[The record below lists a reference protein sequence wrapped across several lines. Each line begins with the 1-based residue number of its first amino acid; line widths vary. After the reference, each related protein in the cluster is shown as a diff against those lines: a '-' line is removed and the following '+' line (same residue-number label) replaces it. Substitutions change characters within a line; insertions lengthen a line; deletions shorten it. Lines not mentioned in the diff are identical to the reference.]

1 MMKRILIALYIGMVA
16 VLAAAT
22 VLERLYGSTY
32 AEANIYHSLWFCLY
46 WGLLAAGTV
55 GVFCQKV
62 YRKRWAVTGLHLA
75 FIVILGGA
83 LITFLTARKGLVHLP
98 EGEPVREYL
107 SENTGRYHQ
116 LPFTLQLDS
125 FRIVYDPVSDCPAD
139 YVSYVRLDGQ
149 SHRIQMNRILSE
161 RGIRLY
167 QSSYDDDERGSWLSL
182 NCDPW
187 GIPLTYL
194 GYALLA
200 LTWLGLLL
208 RPRESFRRLSGK
220 RLRAMVVLSYVIVL
234 GITYGVFQSK
244 SATLMPVLRSGW
256 FVSHVSLVST
266 AYALLFATW
275 VISLIALCTSRRK
288 PQWEPLFFRTNQAL
302 LYPAVALL
310 TAGIFVGAVW
320 ANVSWGRYWGW
331 DPKEVWALITL
342 MIYAIPLHR
351 TLLPSFQR
359 PVFFQAYLIIAFLTV
374 LATYFGVNMLLGG
387 MHSYA

>member
-1 MMKRILIALYIGMVA
+1 MVM

-22 VLERLYGSTY
+22 ILERIYGSTY
-32 AEANIYHSLWFCLY
+32 AELHIYHSGWFCAY
-46 WGLLAAGTV
+46 WGVLAVLTLA
-55 GVFCQKV
+55 VFLTGG
-62 YRKRWAVTGLHLA
+62 RWRRGFVAALHLA
-75 FIVILGGA
+75 FVGILAGA
-83 LITFLTARKGLVHLP
+83 LVTFLTARKGLVYLP

-107 SENTGRYHQ
+107 SESTNRYHR

-139 YVSYVRLDGQ
+139 YVSDVRLDGRP
-149 SHRIQMNRILSE
+149 HRISMNHILSE

-167 QSSYDDDERGSWLSL
+167 QSSYDEDERGSWLSL

-194 GYALLA
+194 SYALLA
-200 LTWLGLLL
+200 LSWAALLL
-208 RPRESFRRLSGK
+208 KRDETFRRLGGRGVGLWSVAAYA
-220 RLRAMVVLSYVIVL
+220 LVLAITASVFRA
-234 GITYGVFQSK
+234 K

-256 FVSHVSLVST
+256 FVGHVSLVST
-266 AYALLFATW
+266 AYVLLAATW
-275 VISLIALCTSRRK
+275 VVSLVSLCLSRRK
-288 PQWEPLFFRTNQAL
+288 PQTHVRLVRLNHAL
-302 LYPAVALL
+302 LFPAVALL

-342 MIYAIPLHR
+342 MIYALPLHR
-351 TLLPSFQR
+351 RVLPAFQR
-359 PVFFQAYLIIAFLTV
+359 PGFTQVFLTLAFLAV
-374 LATYFGVNMLLGG
+374 LATYFGVNLLLGG